1 MNTMHLILGT
11 KAWSSWSLRP
21 WLVMK
26 RSTLSFTETVLQLR
40 WEGAS
45 AEIAKVSPSAKVPVL
60 QDGDLRVWDSLAISE
75 YIAETSPIPLWPE
88 DGKARALARSATA
101 EMHSGFAALRNQ
113 CPMDIG
119 LRTTVSGDA
128 ELAADLKRLVALLG
142 GLRRDHG
149 AGGEFLFGAWTIAD
163 AFFTPVATR
172 VRSYDLDLAHY
183 RDDGIAKAY
192 LNILLATPEFLA
204 WESDALANGAETSE
218 S

>member
-1 MNTMHLILGT
+1 MHLILGT

-26 RSTLSFTETVLQLR
+26 RSTLAFTETVLQLR

-60 QDGDLRVWDSLAISE
+60 QDGDLSVWDSLAISE
-75 YIAETSPIPLWPE
+75 YIAEKSPVPLWPE
-88 DGKARALARSATA
+88 DAKARALARSATA

-128 ELAADLKRLVALLG
+128 ELAADLKRLVGLLG

-163 AFFTPVATR
+163 AFYTPVATR
-172 VRSYDLDLAHY
+172 VRSYDLDLAQCG
-183 RDDGIAKAY
+183 DNGVAKAY
-192 LNILLATPEFLA
+192 LDELLATPEFLT
-204 WESDALANGAETSE
+204 WETDALAKRPQTSE
-218 S
+218 A